1 VKSIV
6 FFSLTPS
13 LLLILGVASAEAA
26 SCQSGLSSINPD
38 SAYID
43 HGNGTVSDLRTGLMW
58 KKCVEGLSGT
68 SCQTGAWVES
78 FTWSQALARAE
89 ESTFAGYSDWR
100 LPSVKELSSLVEHCR
115 ILPVINTNY
124 FPNATPGHPGFWS
137 GSPSSRYTS
146 NSWVVR
152 FDVGSTHTEDRRL
165 SYGGGVLVHAR
176 FVRDGR

>member
-1 VKSIV
+1 
-6 FFSLTPS
+6 LTPS

-100 LPSVKELSSLVEHCR
+100 LPSVKELSSLVETCKWTA
-115 ILPVINTNY
+115 INTN
-124 FPNATPGHPGFWS
+124 FFHQPWHFEAWS
-137 GSPSSRYTS
+137 SSPSAS
-146 NSWVVR
+146 
-152 FDVGSTHTEDRRL
+152 
-165 SYGGGVLVHAR
+165 GGGTWTVFFNHGGTGLRARPGEYAVNVGARLVRA
-176 FVRDGR
+176 GQ